1 VDVGESA
8 ENVEHLVAGQGRLGS
23 RSTAEHLPIVVLLRV
38 LLKMAQVDESWS
50 PGGPGVTPRRASQRP
65 TRPGGVSCRRG
76 LGHARPPSR
85 VSDSAAVKRLEVS
98 SRAIAS
104 VGYQAGTLEIEFV
117 DGDVYR
123 YFLVPRRLFLEFMQ
137 AESKGAFFNDCIR
150 DRFPTEGPL

>member
-1 VDVGESA
+1 
-8 ENVEHLVAGQGRLGS
+8 
-23 RSTAEHLPIVVLLRV
+23 
-38 LLKMAQVDESWS
+38 
-50 PGGPGVTPRRASQRP
+50 
-65 TRPGGVSCRRG
+65 
-76 LGHARPPSR
+76 
-85 VSDSAAVKRLEVS
+85 VKRLDVS